1 MNNIGKI
8 GYVVLSVLILWS
20 TTGMTLHKHYCMGQ
34 LQEVTAYQKAKSCM
48 EKMGLEKPCPVGCCE
63 TTSEE
68 LKVEDLT
75 KLDVSFEFKP
85 YLSTAVEVESFI
97 YDVNVPDEP
106 TYPRYL
112 NYKPPLLD
120 RDVPILVQSFLI

>member
-63 TTSEE
+63 TTSE
-68 LKVEDLT
+68 
-75 KLDVSFEFKP
+75 FKP